1 MMPATTASLTKDMRQ
16 LGHRTALLFLVV
28 SLFALTVRPQSA
40 RHPSSSRMEADPVR
54 MPTAGH
60 THLRRSRDAGSDVP
74 LLAILRRRIRLCG
87 QLPEHCNVVGRL
99 EGKGHAVGLVCGE
112 L

>member
-40 RHPSSSRMEADPVR
+40 RHPSSTRMKADSAR
-54 MPTAGH
+54 MPVAGD
-60 THLRRSRDAGSDVP
+60 TNIRRPRDARSDVP

-87 QLPEHCNVVGRL
+87 QLPEHCDVVGRL
-99 EGKGHAVGLVCGE
+99 EGKGYAVGLVP
-112 L
+112 